1 MVGSARRPATFYL
14 LVGRAVGRPGWCIAA
29 GAVRSTRS
37 TVTLQWI
44 PTARWYG
51 RGVERA
57 RHAARGRRGRAPAPA
72 CLALVSKLAV
82 RVAWVT
88 TPRTRNVANHP
99 YNSAACSSP
108 SPSDQDRDRGRR
120 RPCSLQAAAAARA
133 NVPGCSRPL
142 DLDRTSE
149 SHTAG
154 ARCLDVRVP
163 TYIPLYRPVYYCR
176 TCNEV
181 PS

>member
-1 MVGSARRPATFYL
+1 MGRSIQWSQNACTEQLFHYQSGPGAPLSDFNPPPSNRDWNSNVRCLLHRQIDGGGWTMVGSARRPATFYL

-44 PTARWYG
+44 PTERWYG

-82 RVAWVT
+82 RVVAWLTT
-88 TPRTRNVANHP
+88 TP
-99 YNSAACSSP
+99 
-108 SPSDQDRDRGRR
+108 GREIL
-120 RPCSLQAAAAARA
+120 P
-133 NVPGCSRPL
+133 
-142 DLDRTSE
+142 T
-149 SHTAG
+149 TA
-154 ARCLDVRVP
+154 L
-163 TYIPLYRPVYYCR
+163 
-176 TCNEV
+176 
-181 PS
+181 